1 MIYKMKICYNR
12 YRIKNE
18 MTHHFSIMH
27 LFLQCADNMKGAVFL
42 QPTDS
47 LCDLGIAIAL
57 FP

>member
-1 MIYKMKICYNR
+1 MKICYNR

-47 LCDLGIAIAL
+47 PCDLGIAIAL